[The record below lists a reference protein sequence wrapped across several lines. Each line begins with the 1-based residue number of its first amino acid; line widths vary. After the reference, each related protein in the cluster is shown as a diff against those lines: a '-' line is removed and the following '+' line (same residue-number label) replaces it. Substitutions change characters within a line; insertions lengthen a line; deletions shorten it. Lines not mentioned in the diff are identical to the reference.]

1 MSVDLKI
8 EMTGPGGV
16 ERLEPVPCE
25 PQSPGEGEIRIRHD
39 AIGVNFIDIYFRS
52 GLYPLPAYPAV
63 LGVEGAGIVEAIGAG
78 VTGLSPGDRIAYAGA
93 PVGAYASTR
102 LLPQARAIRL
112 PDRISTELAAASMLR
127 GLTAH
132 MLLKHIYSVGPETS
146 LLVHAAAGGLGAML
160 VRWAKHLGATVIGT
174 TGSPAKAAMAVAHG
188 ADHVI
193 VGRDADIE
201 KEVRTLTNGSGVNYA
216 IDGIGGDMLQRT
228 LACVRPFGLVAS
240 IGQAAGLIP
249 ALSVEAL
256 GPRRSISLARPSV
269 MGYSADP
276 ALYRAAAA
284 DLFAAMACGIV
295 AEIGAEYPLSQAAQA
310 QSDLESGR
318 TTGSLLLKPD

>member
-1 MSVDLKI
+1 MDLMI
-8 EMTGPGGV
+8 RMTGPGGAD
-16 ERLEPVPCE
+16 RLEAVPCA
-25 PQSPGEGEIRIRHD
+25 PRHPNEGEIRIRHD

-63 LGVEGAGIVEAIGAG
+63 LGVEGAGIVEAVGSDVAG
-78 VTGLSPGDRIAYAGA
+78 LTVGDRIAYAGA
-93 PVGAYASTR
+93 PIGAYATTR
-102 LLPQARAIRL
+102 LLPQARALRL
-112 PDRISTELAAASMLR
+112 PDGISTHLAAASMLR

-132 MLLKHIYSVGPETS
+132 MLLKHIYRVGPDTT

-174 TGSPAKAAMAVAHG
+174 AGSPEKAKMGIAHG

-201 KEVRTLTNGSGVNYA
+201 KEIRTRTNGAGVNYA

-228 LACVRPFGLVAS
+228 LACVRPFGVVAS
-240 IGQAAGLIP
+240 IGQAAGSIP
-249 ALSVEAL
+249 PLSVEAL

-269 MGYSADP
+269 MAYSADP
-276 ALYRAAAA
+276 VLYKVAAA
-284 DLFAAMACGIV
+284 DLFAVMARGIV
-295 AEIGAEYPLSQAAQA
+295 PEIGAEYPLSQAAQA
-310 QSDLESGR
+310 EADLESGR
-318 TTGSLLLKPD
+318 TTGSLLLIPD

>member
-1 MSVDLKI
+1 MDLMI
-8 EMTGPGGV
+8 RMTGPGGAD
-16 ERLEPVPCE
+16 RLEAVPCA
-25 PQSPGEGEIRIRHD
+25 PRHPNEGEIRIRHD

-63 LGVEGAGIVEAIGAG
+63 LGVEGAGIVEAVGSGVAG
-78 VTGLSPGDRIAYAGA
+78 LTVGDRIAYAGA
-93 PVGAYASTR
+93 PIGAYATTR
-102 LLPQARAIRL
+102 LLPQARALRL
-112 PDRISTELAAASMLR
+112 PDGISTHLAAASMLR

-132 MLLKHIYSVGPETS
+132 MLLKHIYRVGPNTT

-174 TGSPAKAAMAVAHG
+174 ASSPEKAKMAIAHG

-201 KEVRTLTNGSGVNYA
+201 KEIRARTNGAGVNYA

-228 LACVRPFGLVAS
+228 LACVRPFGVVAS
-240 IGQAAGLIP
+240 IGQAAGSIP
-249 ALSVEAL
+249 PLSVEAL

-269 MGYSADP
+269 MAYSADP
-276 ALYRAAAA
+276 VLYKVAAA
-284 DLFAAMACGIV
+284 DLFAVMARGIV
-295 AEIGAEYPLSQAAQA
+295 PEIGAEYPLSQAAQA
-310 QSDLESGR
+310 EADLESGR
-318 TTGSLLLKPD
+318 TTGSLLLIPD